1 MVYDVL
7 SVRNWDKSPDL
18 VWAVKESRYIC
29 PEKEWETQIRHAW
42 DVLDEEMFA
51 NTIYD
56 IFSVPRAVET
66 TKDFAEFVHEIGAIA
81 EEGKESFFQKTG
93 LEAPEDREV
102 SPNPRLD
109 DSDSMEEYRDS
120 LISLYSAQIRE
131 CSEMADKKNL
141 KPIRL
146 ACSYVESHYNEPIK
160 LEDVA
165 KVVNLNPIYFSTLF
179 ARKTGQNFTEYVT
192 LFKLKKAC
200 ELLADSDMNIN
211 EIADSL
217 GFTDARYFSKL
228 FRKKMGLKP
237 TEYRR
242 IYG

>member
-1 MVYDVL
+1 
-7 SVRNWDKSPDL
+7 
-18 VWAVKESRYIC
+18 
-29 PEKEWETQIRHAW
+29 
-42 DVLDEEMFA
+42 MFA

-102 SPNPRLD
+102 SPNSRLD

-120 LISLYSAQIRE
+120 LISLYGAQIRE

-146 ACSYVESHYNEPIK
+146 ACK
-160 LEDVA
+160 LCGVP
-165 KVVNLNPIYFSTLF
+165 L
-179 ARKTGQNFTEYVT
+179 
-192 LFKLKKAC
+192 
-200 ELLADSDMNIN
+200 
-211 EIADSL
+211 
-217 GFTDARYFSKL
+217 
-228 FRKKMGLKP
+228 
-237 TEYRR
+237 
-242 IYG
+242 